1 MKKVLVYSH
10 DAYGLGNIRRML
22 EITSHLVASDPEI
35 HVLLISG
42 SPMLHAF
49 RIPERVD
56 YIKLPC
62 IGRSEKGET
71 VVKSLGISPEDTIRM
86 RANIIM
92 MAALDFQPDVVLVD
106 KKPFGLQDELHL
118 ALTML
123 GQRKKRAKT
132 VLLLRDILDAPEV
145 TRAQW
150 EKSGY
155 HQAIC
160 AHYDQVAIV
169 GTEEVFDAVEE
180 YGFPEETANRVR
192 YCGYIKRPTPAR
204 TREQVRADL
213 DFGTEPMVLVTAGGG
228 ADGYAMMKTY
238 LQGLAASPGDKPF
251 RTLLISGP
259 EMSPVQ
265 RQEISGLAA
274 RCPGVTVQEFT
285 NDMIGCMN
293 AADLVISMGGYNTVC
308 ELLTLRKKAI
318 IVPRV
323 RPVQEQWIRA
333 ERMQA
338 MGLLRALHPDT
349 LTPESLIAAVTE
361 ELGRDNVRSHAL
373 HHFAMDGLPQI
384 TEMIRKL
391 LPEQAPAT
399 VPAAAKPQPRSLQLA
414 WGAESPRLPLP
425 MAAQVHRGNRLLT

>member
-1 MKKVLVYSH
+1 MKKILVYSH

-22 EITSHLVASDPEI
+22 EITAHLVESDPEI
-35 HVLLISG
+35 HVLLVSG

-92 MAALDFQPDVVLVD
+92 MAALDFDPDVVLVD

-123 GQRKKRAKT
+123 GQRRKRAKT

-145 TRAQW
+145 TAAQW

-155 HQAIC
+155 HEAIR

-169 GTEEVFDAVEE
+169 GTEDVFDAVTE
-180 YGFPEETANRVR
+180 YRFPEATADRVR
-192 YCGYIKRPTPAR
+192 YCGYIKRPAPAR
-204 TREQVRADL
+204 TRDQVRAEL
-213 DFGTEPMVLVTAGGG
+213 GFGAEPMVLVTAGGG

-238 LQGLAASPGDKPF
+238 LQGLAARGPGKPF

-259 EMSPVQ
+259 EMSPAQ
-265 RQEISGLAA
+265 RQEIIGLAE
-274 RCPGVTVQEFT
+274 RCPGVTVKEFDR
-285 NDMIGCMN
+285 DMIGSMN
-293 AADLVISMGGYNTVC
+293 AADVVIAMGGYNTVC
-308 ELLTLRKKAI
+308 ELLTLRKKSI

-338 MGLLRALHPDT
+338 MGLLRALHPDQ
-349 LTPESLIAAVTE
+349 LTPESLIAAVDE

-373 HHFAMDGLPQI
+373 YNFAMDGLPRIGRLIQ
-384 TEMIRKL
+384 EL
-391 LPEQAPAT
+391 LPQQQPREAPAA
-399 VPAAAKPQPRSLQLA
+399 PARPQRRQAREGFSGVAL
-414 WGAESPRLPLP
+414 RLPVP
-425 MAAQVHRGNRLLT
+425 MAARV

>member
-1 MKKVLVYSH
+1 MKKVLIYSH

-22 EITSHLVASDPEI
+22 EITNHLVESDPEI

-49 RIPERVD
+49 RIPPRVD

-71 VVKSLGISPEDTIRM
+71 VVKSLGITPENTIRM
-86 RANIIM
+86 RANLIM
-92 MAALDFQPDVVLVD
+92 MAALDFDPDVVLVD
-106 KKPFGLQDELHL
+106 KKPFGLQDELQL

-123 GQRKKRAKT
+123 GQRRKRPKT

-150 EKSGY
+150 EKSRY
-155 HQAIC
+155 HEAIR
-160 AHYDQVAIV
+160 AHYDQVAVV
-169 GTEEVFDAVEE
+169 GTAEVFDAVRE
-180 YGFPEETANRVR
+180 YGFPETTADRVR
-192 YCGYIKRPTPAR
+192 YCGYLRRPAPQR
-204 TREQVRADL
+204 TREQVRSEL
-213 DFGTEPMVLVTAGGG
+213 GFGAELMVLVTAGGG
-228 ADGYAMMKTY
+228 ADGYAMMKVY
-238 LQGLAASPGDKPF
+238 LQGLAASPPQRPF

-259 EMSPVQ
+259 EMSPAH
-265 RQEISGLAA
+265 RAEIAGVAA
-274 RCPGVTVQEFT
+274 RCAGVTVREFT
-285 NDMIGCMN
+285 HDMIGCMN

-323 RPVQEQWIRA
+323 RPVQEQWMRA

-349 LTPESLIAAVTE
+349 LTPAVLMAAVQE
-361 ELGRDNVRSHAL
+361 ELGRENVRSASL
-373 HHFAMDGLPQI
+373 YNLPMDGLPRI
-384 TEMIRKL
+384 ARLIGEL
-391 LPEQAPAT
+391 LPRRPAAPAT
-399 VPAAAKPQPRSLQLA
+399 TPAPRQAAGRG
-414 WGAESPRLPLP
+414 GAASPPRLPVA
-425 MAAQVHRGNRLLT
+425 MAAWV

>member
-22 EITSHLVASDPEI
+22 EITAHLVESDPEV

-71 VVKSLGISPEDTIRM
+71 VVKSLGISPEETIRM

-92 MAALDFQPDVVLVD
+92 MAALDFDPDVVLVD

-123 GQRKKRAKT
+123 GQRRKRAKT

-145 TRAQW
+145 TAAQW

-155 HQAIC
+155 HEAIR
-160 AHYDQVAIV
+160 AHYDQVAVV
-169 GTEEVFDAVEE
+169 GTEEVFDAVKE
-180 YGFPEETANRVR
+180 YRFPETTADRVR
-192 YCGYIKRPTPAR
+192 YCGYIKRPAPAR
-204 TREQVRADL
+204 SRDQVRAEL
-213 DFGTEPMVLVTAGGG
+213 GFGNEPMVLVTAGGG
-228 ADGYAMMKTY
+228 ADGYAMMQTY
-238 LQGLAASPGDKPF
+238 LQGLAARPPGRPF

-265 RQEISGLAA
+265 RKEIFALAE
-274 RCPGVTVQEFT
+274 RCRGVTVQEFSS
-285 NDMIGCMN
+285 DMIGCMN

-333 ERMQA
+333 ERMEA
-338 MGLLRALHPDT
+338 MGLLRALHPDG
-349 LTPESLIAAVTE
+349 LSPESLIAAVDE
-361 ELGRDNVRSHAL
+361 ELGRDNVRSAAL
-373 HHFAMDGLPQI
+373 YNFAMDGLPRIGQLI
-384 TEMIRKL
+384 HEL
-391 LPEQAPAT
+391 LPQRQPEAPA
-399 VPAAAKPQPRSLQLA
+399 VAARPQRRQARGSSSGVAL
-414 WGAESPRLPLP
+414 RLPVP
-425 MAAQVHRGNRLLT
+425 MAAHV